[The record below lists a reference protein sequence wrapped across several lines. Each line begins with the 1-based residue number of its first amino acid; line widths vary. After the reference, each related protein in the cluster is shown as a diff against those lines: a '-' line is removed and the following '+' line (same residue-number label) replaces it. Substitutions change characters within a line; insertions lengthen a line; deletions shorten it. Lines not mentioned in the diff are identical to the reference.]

1 MVEPT
6 VSETDAASP
15 EIQPREVQKLALVE
29 LDRLRQDGETRALVV
44 AATGLGKTFLAAFD
58 AHAANRVLFI
68 AHREELLRQAES
80 AFGRVYPTRTRGWLG
95 YNRDELNRE
104 IVFASIQTLSRPE
117 QLKRPELERFDY
129 IVVDEFHHAAA
140 DSYTRVL
147 ERVKPRFLLGLTA
160 TPFRGDQRDLLSLCD
175 GNLAYQVG
183 LLEAIDLGWLVPFRY
198 HGVADV
204 VTFTDDLLSSL
215 TAYDTAKLTLR
226 FNTSERV
233 ALVLLHYRKLAGRA
247 ALGFCV
253 SIEHADFM
261 AAQFAAAGI
270 PAAAVHSGAGSMNRV
285 MAVQQLANGQ
295 LAVLFTV
302 DLFNEGVDIPVV
314 DLVMFLRPTESMTI
328 YLQQLGRGLRL
339 SDGKTYLAVLDFI
352 GNYRQAH
359 VKLPLLAGQDL
370 FQYPDPSSALNALTR
385 SDPTGFRMACM

>member
-1 MVEPT
+1 M
-6 VSETDAASP
+6 
-15 EIQPREVQKLALVE
+15 
-29 LDRLRQDGETRALVV
+29 
-44 AATGLGKTFLAAFD
+44 
-58 AHAANRVLFI
+58 
-68 AHREELLRQAES
+68 
-80 AFGRVYPTRTRGWLG
+80 
-95 YNRDELNRE
+95 
-104 IVFASIQTLSRPE
+104 
-117 QLKRPELERFDY
+117 
-129 IVVDEFHHAAA
+129 VDEFHHAAA

-253 SIEHADFM
+253 
-261 AAQFAAAGI
+261 
-270 PAAAVHSGAGSMNRV
+270 
-285 MAVQQLANGQ
+285 
-295 LAVLFTV
+295 
-302 DLFNEGVDIPVV
+302 
-314 DLVMFLRPTESMTI
+314 
-328 YLQQLGRGLRL
+328 
-339 SDGKTYLAVLDFI
+339 
-352 GNYRQAH
+352 
-359 VKLPLLAGQDL
+359 
-370 FQYPDPSSALNALTR
+370 
-385 SDPTGFRMACM
+385 